1 MLSANGS
8 LTRKER
14 ALVALSACVACGC
27 RSEFPEWFEEARAAG
42 ACERGLGR
50 AVEIGLS
57 ARSTASTLMKQWI
70 DRFLAEAEAPAPPPA
85 PYSGQIFAFMAVGA
99 AFAAN
104 CEESLA
110 LNAATARQLGATR
123 EQLAAVIEMARDVRS
138 AAEQELAATAA
149 RMFQEWAQPGDEEV
163 AAVRGCGCPSD

>member
-8 LTRKER
+8 LTPKER

-27 RSEFPEWFEEARAAG
+27 RSEFPGQFEEARAAG

-50 AVEIGLS
+50 ALEIGLS
-57 ARSTASTLMKQWI
+57 VRSTASTLMKQWI
-70 DRFLAEAEAPAPPPA
+70 DRFLAEANAPAPPPVS
-85 PYSGQIFAFMAVGA
+85 YSGQIFAFMAVGA

-104 CEESLA
+104 CGESLA

-123 EQLAAVIEMARDVRS
+123 KQLEAVIEVARDVRS
-138 AAEQELAATAA
+138 ASERGIAA
-149 RMFQEWAQPGDEEV
+149 RAAGMFQEWAQPGDEEM
-163 AAVRGCGCPSD
+163 AAVRGCGCPTG